1 VAVLTRD
8 PVHATRIGR
17 TMGTIFFFL
26 CMASEKFGLISS
38 YYNHYSLWSMFK
50 AKNLSPQKLAGFTA
64 LILAT
69 VITLGTVLIESNW
82 KIIVTAFV
90 LTFLTSYYLYL
101 YTLQNFIYRKIKL
114 IYKFIYQTK
123 ASKREEFF
131 NKNIL
136 PLKTIEE
143 VSEDVE
149 KWASQKKEELDN
161 LRRNEAFRKEFLL
174 NLSHELKTPIFAVQG
189 YIHTLLDGAMDDPS
203 VNKLFLKNS
212 TKNIERLCRL
222 IDDLDEISKLESGEM
237 TINAENFVIQDLI
250 RDVFDTLSLKAN
262 TKGIKFSFKKG
273 CEAQVHVSA
282 DKEKVRQVLI
292 NLIDNSIKYGRP
304 DGHTVASVYNMDDR
318 SVLIEISDDGIGI
331 AEEHLPRVFERFYR
345 TDRARSRD
353 IGGTGLGLA
362 IVKHIVEAH
371 GQNINIRSKP
381 EIGSTFGFTLE
392 SGE

>member
-1 VAVLTRD
+1 ML
-8 PVHATRIGR
+8 
-17 TMGTIFFFL
+17 
-26 CMASEKFGLISS
+26 
-38 YYNHYSLWSMFK
+38 K
-50 AKNLSPQKLAGFTA
+50 AKNLSPQKLAAFTA
-64 LILAT
+64 FILSVVMALGCLFIGAT
-69 VITLGTVLIESNW
+69 LKQTLLALG
-82 KIIVTAFV
+82 
-90 LTFLTSYYLYL
+90 LTFIVAYFLYL

-149 KWASQKKEELDN
+149 KWASQKKEELEN

-189 YIHTLLDGAMDDPS
+189 YIHTLLDGALEDPN
-203 VNKLFLKNS
+203 VNKDFLKKA
-212 TKNIERLCRL
+212 TKNIDRLCRL

-237 TINAENFVIQDLI
+237 TINKEQFVIQDLI
-250 RDVFDTLSLKAN
+250 RDVFDTLSIKARQ
-262 TKGIKFSFKKG
+262 KDIKFGIKKG
-273 CEAQVHVSA
+273 CEAPVLVYA
-282 DKEKVRQVLI
+282 DKENIRQVLI
-292 NLIDNSIKYGRP
+292 NLIENSVKYGKTE
-304 DGHTVASVYNMDDR
+304 GQTIASVYNMDGKR
-318 SVLIEISDDGIGI
+318 ALVEISDNGIGM

-371 GQNINIRSKP
+371 DQTIIVRSKV
-381 EIGSTFGFTLE
+381 EVGSTFGFTLE
-392 SGE
+392 LGRENLL

>member
-1 VAVLTRD
+1 ML
-8 PVHATRIGR
+8 
-17 TMGTIFFFL
+17 
-26 CMASEKFGLISS
+26 
-38 YYNHYSLWSMFK
+38 K

-64 LILAT
+64 LILST
-69 VITLGTVLIESNW
+69 IITLGALMINAQW
-82 KIIVTAFV
+82 KIGLIAFT
-90 LTFLTSYYLYL
+90 LTFLVSYYLYL

-149 KWASQKKEELDN
+149 KWASQKKEELEN
-161 LRRNEAFRKEFLL
+161 LRRNEEFRKEFLL

-189 YIHTLLDGAMDDPS
+189 YIHTLLDGALEDPN
-203 VNKLFLKNS
+203 VNKVFLKNA
-212 TKNIERLCRL
+212 TKNIDRLCRL

-262 TKGIKFSFKKG
+262 TKGIKFSVKKG
-273 CEAQVHVSA
+273 CEAPIHVLA

-292 NLIDNSIKYGRP
+292 NLIDNSIKYGRQE
-304 DGHTVASVYNMDDR
+304 GHTVASIYVMDDKR
-318 SVLIEISDDGIGI
+318 VLIEISDDGIGI

-362 IVKHIVEAH
+362 IVKHIIEAH
-371 GQNINIRSKP
+371 GQTINIRSKP

>member
-1 VAVLTRD
+1 
-8 PVHATRIGR
+8 
-17 TMGTIFFFL
+17 
-26 CMASEKFGLISS
+26 
-38 YYNHYSLWSMFK
+38 MFK

-64 LILAT
+64 LILS
-69 VITLGTVLIESNW
+69 VIITLGTLLINAHW
-82 KIIVTAFV
+82 KIVLTAFI
-90 LTFLTSYYLYL
+90 LTFLVSYYLYL

-149 KWASQKKEELDN
+149 KWASQKKEELDM
-161 LRRNEAFRKEFLL
+161 LRRNEEFRKEFLL

-189 YIHTLLDGAMDDPS
+189 YIHTLLDGALEDPN
-203 VNKLFLKNS
+203 VNKLFLKNA
-212 TKNIERLCRL
+212 TKNIDRLCRL

-237 TINAENFVIQDLI
+237 TINGENFVIQELI
-250 RDVFDTLSLKAN
+250 KDVFDTLSLKAN
-262 TKGIKFSFKKG
+262 TKGIKFNVKKG
-273 CEAQVHVSA
+273 CEAPIHVLA

-292 NLIDNSIKYGRP
+292 NLVDNSIKYGRT
-304 DGHTVASVYNMDDR
+304 DGHTVASIYIMDDKR
-318 SVLIEISDDGIGI
+318 VLIEISDDGIGI
-331 AEEHLPRVFERFYR
+331 SEEHLPRVFERFYR

-362 IVKHIVEAH
+362 IVKHIIEAH
-371 GQNINIRSKP
+371 GQTINIRSKP

>member
-1 VAVLTRD
+1 
-8 PVHATRIGR
+8 
-17 TMGTIFFFL
+17 
-26 CMASEKFGLISS
+26 
-38 YYNHYSLWSMFK
+38 MFK

-64 LILAT
+64 LVLSLIML
-69 VITLGTVLIESNW
+69 LGCLVMEMSW
-82 KIIVTAFV
+82 KVTTIAFV
-90 LTFLTSYYLYL
+90 LTFLVSYYLYL

-123 ASKREEFF
+123 ASKREDFF

-136 PLKTIEE
+136 PLKTIDE

-149 KWASQKKEELDN
+149 KWASQKKEELEN

-189 YIHTLLDGAMDDPS
+189 YIHTLLDGAIDDPS
-203 VNKLFLKNS
+203 VNKMFLKNA
-212 TKNIERLCRL
+212 TKNIDRLCRL

-237 TINAENFVIQDLI
+237 TINKELFVIQDLVK
-250 RDVFDTLSLKAN
+250 DVFDTLSLKAKQ
-262 TKGIKFSFKKG
+262 KGIVFGIKKG
-273 CEAQVHVSA
+273 CEAPIHVMA
-282 DKEKVRQVLI
+282 DKEKIRQVLI
-292 NLIDNSIKYGRP
+292 NLIENSVKYGKQ
-304 DGHTVASVYNMDDR
+304 DGQTIASIYNMDGKR
-318 SVLIEISDDGIGI
+318 VLIEISDNGIGM

-371 GQNINIRSKP
+371 DQTINVRSKI
-381 EIGSTFGFTLE
+381 EVGSTFGFTLE
-392 SGE
+392 LGRDS

>member
-1 VAVLTRD
+1 M
-8 PVHATRIGR
+8 PG
-17 TMGTIFFFL
+17 
-26 CMASEKFGLISS
+26 EKISLISH
-38 YYNHYSLWSMFK
+38 YYYSLWSMFK
-50 AKNLSPQKLAGFTA
+50 TKNLSPQQLAGFTA
-64 LILAT
+64 LILS
-69 VITLGTVLIESNW
+69 VIITLGTLLINANW
-82 KIIVTAFV
+82 KIVLTAFL
-90 LTFLTSYYLYL
+90 LTFTVSYFLYL

-143 VSEDVE
+143 VSQDVE
-149 KWASQKKEELDN
+149 KWASQKKEELEM
-161 LRRNEAFRKEFLL
+161 LRRNEEFRKEFLL

-189 YIHTLLDGAMDDPS
+189 YIHTLLDGALEDPN
-203 VNKLFLKNS
+203 VNKLFLKNA
-212 TKNIERLCRL
+212 TKNIDRLCRL
-222 IDDLDEISKLESGEM
+222 VDDLDEISKLESGAM
-237 TINAENFVIQDLI
+237 TINGENFVIQDLI

-262 TKGIKFSFKKG
+262 TKGIKFSIKKG
-273 CEAQVHVSA
+273 CEAPIHVLA
-282 DKEKVRQVLI
+282 DKEKIRQVLI

-304 DGHTVASVYNMDDR
+304 DGHTVASIYVMDDKR
-318 SVLIEISDDGIGI
+318 VLIEISDDGIGI

-362 IVKHIVEAH
+362 IVKHIIEAH
-371 GQNINIRSKP
+371 GQTINVRSKP

>member
-1 VAVLTRD
+1 
-8 PVHATRIGR
+8 
-17 TMGTIFFFL
+17 
-26 CMASEKFGLISS
+26 MASEKNGLISR

-64 LILAT
+64 LILAAI
-69 VITLGTVLIESNW
+69 ITLGTVLINGNW
-82 KIIVTAFV
+82 KIIATAFV
-90 LTFLTSYYLYL
+90 LTFLVSYYLYL

-161 LRRNEAFRKEFLL
+161 LRRNEAYRKEFLL

-189 YIHTLLDGAMDDPS
+189 YIHTLLDGAMDDPK
-203 VNKLFLKNS
+203 VNKLFLKNT

-237 TINAENFVIQDLI
+237 TINTENFVIQDLI
-250 RDVFDTLSLKAN
+250 KDVFDTLSLKAN
-262 TKGIKFSFKKG
+262 TKGIKFNIKKG
-273 CEAQVHVSA
+273 CEHPIHVQA

-292 NLIDNSIKYGRP
+292 NLIDNSIKYGRT
-304 DGHTVASVYNMDDR
+304 DGHTVASIYVMDDKQ
-318 SVLIEISDDGIGI
+318 VLVEISDDGIGI

-362 IVKHIVEAH
+362 IVKHIIEAH
-371 GQNINIRSKP
+371 GQTINIRSKP
-381 EIGSTFGFTLE
+381 EIGSTFGFTLA

>member
-1 VAVLTRD
+1 
-8 PVHATRIGR
+8 
-17 TMGTIFFFL
+17 
-26 CMASEKFGLISS
+26 
-38 YYNHYSLWSMFK
+38 MFK

-64 LILAT
+64 LILSGI
-69 VITLGTVLIESNW
+69 ITLGAALISADW
-82 KIIVTAFV
+82 KIILIAFV
-90 LTFLTSYYLYL
+90 LTFLVSYYLYL

-123 ASKREEFF
+123 ASKREDFF

-149 KWASQKKEELDN
+149 KWASQKKEELDM
-161 LRRNEAFRKEFLL
+161 LRRNEEFRKEFLL

-189 YIHTLLDGAMDDPS
+189 YIHTLLDGALDDPN
-203 VNKLFLKNS
+203 VNKLFLKNA
-212 TKNIERLCRL
+212 TKNIDRLCRL

-237 TINAENFVIQDLI
+237 TINKENFTIQDMI
-250 RDVFDTLSLKAN
+250 KDVFDTLSLKAN
-262 TKGIKFSFKKG
+262 TKGIKFQVKKG
-273 CEAQVHVSA
+273 CEAPIHVQA

-304 DGHTVASVYNMDDR
+304 DGHTVASIYVMDDKR
-318 SVLIEISDDGIGI
+318 VLVEISDDGIGI
-331 AEEHLPRVFERFYR
+331 SEEHLPRVFERFYR

-362 IVKHIVEAH
+362 IVKHIIEAH
-371 GQNINIRSKP
+371 DQTINIRSKP

>member
-1 VAVLTRD
+1 
-8 PVHATRIGR
+8 
-17 TMGTIFFFL
+17 MS
-26 CMASEKFGLISS
+26 SEKIGLISR
-38 YYNHYSLWSMFK
+38 YYNDYSLWSMFK

-64 LILAT
+64 LILS
-69 VITLGTVLIESNW
+69 VIITLGTLLINAHWKIVLI
-82 KIIVTAFV
+82 AFV
-90 LTFLTSYYLYL
+90 LTFLVSYYLYL

-149 KWASQKKEELDN
+149 KWASQKKEELDM
-161 LRRNEAFRKEFLL
+161 LRRNEEFRKEFLL

-189 YIHTLLDGAMDDPS
+189 YIHTLLDGALEDPN
-203 VNKLFLKNS
+203 VNKIFLKNA
-212 TKNIERLCRL
+212 TKNIDRLCRL

-237 TINAENFVIQDLI
+237 TINSENFVIQDLI

-262 TKGIKFSFKKG
+262 TKGIKFNVKKG
-273 CEAQVHVSA
+273 CEAPIHVLA

-292 NLIDNSIKYGRP
+292 NLVDNSIKYGRP
-304 DGHTVASVYNMDDR
+304 DGHTVASVYVMDDKR
-318 SVLIEISDDGIGI
+318 VLIEISDDGIGI

-371 GQNINIRSKP
+371 GQTINIRSKP

>member
-1 VAVLTRD
+1 
-8 PVHATRIGR
+8 
-17 TMGTIFFFL
+17 MS
-26 CMASEKFGLISS
+26 SEKFGLISR
-38 YYNHYSLWSMFK
+38 YYSNYSLWSMFK

-64 LILAT
+64 LILSAI
-69 VITLGTVLIESNW
+69 ITLGTLFIDAPWKVVLI
-82 KIIVTAFV
+82 AFV
-90 LTFLTSYYLYL
+90 LTFLVSYYLYL

-161 LRRNEAFRKEFLL
+161 LRRNEEFRKEFLL

-189 YIHTLLDGAMDDPS
+189 YIHTLLDGALEDPN
-203 VNKLFLKNS
+203 VNKVFLKNA
-212 TKNIERLCRL
+212 TKNIDRLCRL

-237 TINAENFVIQDLI
+237 TINGENFVIQELI
-250 RDVFDTLSLKAN
+250 KDVFDTLSLKAN
-262 TKGIKFSFKKG
+262 TKGIKFNVKKG
-273 CEAQVHVSA
+273 CEAPIHVLA

-292 NLIDNSIKYGRP
+292 NLVDNSIKYGRT
-304 DGHTVASVYNMDDR
+304 DGHTVASIYVMDDKR
-318 SVLIEISDDGIGI
+318 VLIEISDDGIGI
-331 AEEHLPRVFERFYR
+331 SEEHLPRVFERFYR

-362 IVKHIVEAH
+362 IVKHIIEAH
-371 GQNINIRSKP
+371 GQTINIRSKP
-381 EIGSTFGFTLE
+381 EVGSTFGFTLE

>member
-1 VAVLTRD
+1 
-8 PVHATRIGR
+8 
-17 TMGTIFFFL
+17 
-26 CMASEKFGLISS
+26 
-38 YYNHYSLWSMFK
+38 MFK

-64 LILAT
+64 LILS
-69 VITLGTVLIESNW
+69 VIITLGTLLINAHW
-82 KIIVTAFV
+82 KIVLTAFI
-90 LTFLTSYYLYL
+90 LTFLVSYYLYL

-149 KWASQKKEELDN
+149 KWASQKKEELDM
-161 LRRNEAFRKEFLL
+161 LRRNEEFRKEFLL

-189 YIHTLLDGAMDDPS
+189 YIHTLLDGALEDPN
-203 VNKLFLKNS
+203 VNKLFLKNA
-212 TKNIERLCRL
+212 TKNIDRLCRL

-237 TINAENFVIQDLI
+237 TINGENFVIQELI
-250 RDVFDTLSLKAN
+250 KDVFDTLSLKAN
-262 TKGIKFSFKKG
+262 TKGIKFNVKKG
-273 CEAQVHVSA
+273 CEAPIHVLA

-292 NLIDNSIKYGRP
+292 NLVDNSIKYGRT
-304 DGHTVASVYNMDDR
+304 DGHTVASIYVMDDKR
-318 SVLIEISDDGIGI
+318 VLIEISDDGIGI
-331 AEEHLPRVFERFYR
+331 SEEHLPRVFERFYR

-362 IVKHIVEAH
+362 IVKHIIEAH
-371 GQNINIRSKP
+371 GQTINIRSKP

>member
-1 VAVLTRD
+1 
-8 PVHATRIGR
+8 
-17 TMGTIFFFL
+17 MS
-26 CMASEKFGLISS
+26 SEKFGLISR
-38 YYNHYSLWSMFK
+38 YYNDYSLWSMFK

-64 LILAT
+64 LILS
-69 VITLGTVLIESNW
+69 VIITLGTLLINAHWKIVLI
-82 KIIVTAFV
+82 AFV
-90 LTFLTSYYLYL
+90 LTFLVSYYLYL

-149 KWASQKKEELDN
+149 KWASQKKEELDM
-161 LRRNEAFRKEFLL
+161 LRRNEEFRKEFLL

-189 YIHTLLDGAMDDPS
+189 YIHTLLDGALEDPN
-203 VNKLFLKNS
+203 VNKIFLKNA
-212 TKNIERLCRL
+212 TKNIDRLCRL

-237 TINAENFVIQDLI
+237 TINGENFVIQDLI

-262 TKGIKFSFKKG
+262 TKGIKFNVKKG
-273 CEAQVHVSA
+273 CEAPIHVLA

-292 NLIDNSIKYGRP
+292 NLVDNSIKYGRP
-304 DGHTVASVYNMDDR
+304 DGHTVASIYIMDDKR
-318 SVLIEISDDGIGI
+318 VLIEISDDGIGI

-371 GQNINIRSKP
+371 GQTINIRSKP

>member
-1 VAVLTRD
+1 
-8 PVHATRIGR
+8 
-17 TMGTIFFFL
+17 
-26 CMASEKFGLISS
+26 
-38 YYNHYSLWSMFK
+38 MFK

-64 LILAT
+64 LILS
-69 VITLGTVLIESNW
+69 VIITLGTLVINAHWKIVLI
-82 KIIVTAFV
+82 AFV
-90 LTFLTSYYLYL
+90 LTFLVSYYLYL

-149 KWASQKKEELDN
+149 KWASQKKEELDM
-161 LRRNEAFRKEFLL
+161 LRRNEEFRKEFLL

-189 YIHTLLDGAMDDPS
+189 YIHTLLDGALEDPN
-203 VNKLFLKNS
+203 VNKIFLKNA
-212 TKNIERLCRL
+212 TKNIDRLCRL

-237 TINAENFVIQDLI
+237 TINGENFVIQDLI

-262 TKGIKFSFKKG
+262 TKGIKFSVKKG
-273 CEAQVHVSA
+273 CEAPIHVLA

-292 NLIDNSIKYGRP
+292 NLVDNSIKYGRP
-304 DGHTVASVYNMDDR
+304 DGHTVASIYIMDDKR
-318 SVLIEISDDGIGI
+318 VLIEISDDGIGI

-371 GQNINIRSKP
+371 GQTINIRSKP

>member
-1 VAVLTRD
+1 
-8 PVHATRIGR
+8 
-17 TMGTIFFFL
+17 
-26 CMASEKFGLISS
+26 MARKKFKVISH
-38 YYNHYSLWSMFK
+38 YYTNYSLWSMFK

-64 LILAT
+64 LILSA
-69 VITLGTVLIESNW
+69 IIALGSLLVDGNW
-82 KIIVTAFV
+82 KVVTGAFL
-90 LTFLTSYYLYL
+90 LTFLVSYYLYL

-131 NKNIL
+131 QKNIL

-149 KWASQKKEELDN
+149 KWASQKREELEN
-161 LRRNEAFRKEFLL
+161 LRRNEEFRKEFLL

-189 YIHTLLDGAMDDPS
+189 YIHTLLDGALEDPT
-203 VNKLFLKNS
+203 VNKMFLKNA
-212 TKNIERLCRL
+212 TKNIDRLCRL

-237 TINAENFVIQDLI
+237 TINKEIFVIQDLVK
-250 RDVFDTLSLKAN
+250 DVFDTLSLKAN
-262 TKGIKFSFKKG
+262 TKGIKFNIKKG
-273 CEAQVHVSA
+273 CEAPIPVLA
-282 DKEKVRQVLI
+282 DKEKIRQVLI
-292 NLIDNSIKYGRP
+292 NLVDNSIKYGKP
-304 DGHTVASVYNMDDR
+304 DGHTIASFYNMDGKR
-318 SVLIEISDDGIGI
+318 VLVEISDDGIGMS
-331 AEEHLPRVFERFYR
+331 EDHLPRVFERFYR

-371 GQNINIRSKP
+371 DQSITVRSKP

-392 SGE
+392 SGRE

>member
-1 VAVLTRD
+1 
-8 PVHATRIGR
+8 
-17 TMGTIFFFL
+17 
-26 CMASEKFGLISS
+26 
-38 YYNHYSLWSMFK
+38 MFK

-64 LILAT
+64 LILS
-69 VITLGTVLIESNW
+69 VIITLGTLVINANW
-82 KIIVTAFV
+82 KIVLTAFV
-90 LTFLTSYYLYL
+90 LTFLVSYYLYL

-149 KWASQKKEELDN
+149 KWASQKKEELDM
-161 LRRNEAFRKEFLL
+161 LRRNEEFRKEFLL

-189 YIHTLLDGAMDDPS
+189 YIHTLLDGALEDPN
-203 VNKLFLKNS
+203 VNKIFLKNA
-212 TKNIERLCRL
+212 TKNIDRLCRL

-237 TINAENFVIQDLI
+237 TINGENFVIQDLI

-262 TKGIKFSFKKG
+262 TKGIKFSVKKG
-273 CEAQVHVSA
+273 CEAPIHVLA

-292 NLIDNSIKYGRP
+292 NLVDNSIKYGRP
-304 DGHTVASVYNMDDR
+304 DGHTVASIYIMDDKR
-318 SVLIEISDDGIGI
+318 VLIEISDDGIGI

-371 GQNINIRSKP
+371 GQTINIRSKP

>member
-1 VAVLTRD
+1 
-8 PVHATRIGR
+8 
-17 TMGTIFFFL
+17 
-26 CMASEKFGLISS
+26 MANKKFGLISQ

-64 LILAT
+64 LVLSIIMVLGCL
-69 VITLGTVLIESNW
+69 VLDMGLRVTLI
-82 KIIVTAFV
+82 AFF
-90 LTFLTSYYLYL
+90 LTFLVSYYLYL

-123 ASKREEFF
+123 ASKREDFF

-136 PLKTIEE
+136 PLKTIDE

-149 KWASQKKEELDN
+149 KWASQKKEELEN

-189 YIHTLLDGAMDDPS
+189 YIHTLLDGAIDDPS
-203 VNKLFLKNS
+203 VNKMFLKNA
-212 TKNIERLCRL
+212 TKNIDRLCRL

-237 TINAENFVIQDLI
+237 TINKELFVIQDLVK
-250 RDVFDTLSLKAN
+250 DVFDTLSLKAN
-262 TKGIKFSFKKG
+262 QKDIKFSIKKG
-273 CEAQVHVSA
+273 CEAPVYVMA
-282 DKEKVRQVLI
+282 DKEKIRQVLI
-292 NLIDNSIKYGRP
+292 NLIENSVKYGKP
-304 DGHTVASVYNMDDR
+304 DGQTIASIYNMDGKR
-318 SVLIEISDDGIGI
+318 VLIEISDSGIGMS
-331 AEEHLPRVFERFYR
+331 EEHLPRVFERFYR

-371 GQNINIRSKP
+371 DQTINVRSK
-381 EIGSTFGFTLE
+381 IDVGSTFGFTLE
-392 SGE
+392 LGRDS

>member
-1 VAVLTRD
+1 
-8 PVHATRIGR
+8 
-17 TMGTIFFFL
+17 
-26 CMASEKFGLISS
+26 
-38 YYNHYSLWSMFK
+38 MFK

-64 LILAT
+64 LILSGI
-69 VITLGTVLIESNW
+69 ITLGTALISANW
-82 KIIVTAFV
+82 QVILTAFV
-90 LTFLTSYYLYL
+90 LTFLVSYYLYL

-149 KWASQKKEELDN
+149 KWASQKKEELDM
-161 LRRNEAFRKEFLL
+161 LRRNEEFRKEFLL

-189 YIHTLLDGAMDDPS
+189 YIHTLLDGALDDPS
-203 VNKLFLKNS
+203 VNKLFLKNA
-212 TKNIERLCRL
+212 TKNIDRLCRL

-237 TINAENFVIQDLI
+237 TINKENFTIQELI
-250 RDVFDTLSLKAN
+250 KDVFDTLSLKAN
-262 TKGIKFSFKKG
+262 TKGIKFQVKKG
-273 CEAQVHVSA
+273 CEAPIHVSA

-304 DGHTVASVYNMDDR
+304 DGHTVASIYVMDDKR
-318 SVLIEISDDGIGI
+318 VLIEISDDGIGMS
-331 AEEHLPRVFERFYR
+331 EEHLPRVFERFYR

-362 IVKHIVEAH
+362 IVKHIIEAH
-371 GQNINIRSKP
+371 DQTINIRSKP

-392 SGE
+392 YGE

>member
-1 VAVLTRD
+1 
-8 PVHATRIGR
+8 
-17 TMGTIFFFL
+17 MS
-26 CMASEKFGLISS
+26 SEKFGLISQ
-38 YYNHYSLWSMFK
+38 YYKNYSLWSMFK

-64 LILAT
+64 LILSGI
-69 VITLGTVLIESNW
+69 ITLGTALISADW
-82 KIIVTAFV
+82 KIILTAFV
-90 LTFLTSYYLYL
+90 LTFLVSYYLYL

-131 NKNIL
+131 NKNLL

-149 KWASQKKEELDN
+149 KWASQKKEELDM
-161 LRRNEAFRKEFLL
+161 LRRNEEFRKEFLL

-189 YIHTLLDGAMDDPS
+189 YIHTLLDGALDDPN
-203 VNKLFLKNS
+203 VNKLFLKNA
-212 TKNIERLCRL
+212 TKNIDRLCRL

-237 TINAENFVIQDLI
+237 TINKENFTIQDMI

-262 TKGIKFSFKKG
+262 TKGIKFLVKKG
-273 CEAQVHVSA
+273 CEAPIHVMA

-292 NLIDNSIKYGRP
+292 NLIDNSIKYGRT
-304 DGHTVASVYNMDDR
+304 DGQTVASIYVMDDKR
-318 SVLIEISDDGIGI
+318 VLVEISDNGIGI
-331 AEEHLPRVFERFYR
+331 SEEHLPRVFERFYR

-362 IVKHIVEAH
+362 IVKHIIEAH
-371 GQNINIRSKP
+371 DQTINIRSKP

>member
-1 VAVLTRD
+1 
-8 PVHATRIGR
+8 
-17 TMGTIFFFL
+17 
-26 CMASEKFGLISS
+26 
-38 YYNHYSLWSMFK
+38 MFK

-64 LILAT
+64 LILS
-69 VITLGTVLIESNW
+69 VIITLGTLLINAHW
-82 KIIVTAFV
+82 KIVLTAFV
-90 LTFLTSYYLYL
+90 LTFLVSYYLYL

-149 KWASQKKEELDN
+149 KWASQKKEELDM
-161 LRRNEAFRKEFLL
+161 LRRNEEFRKEFLL

-189 YIHTLLDGAMDDPS
+189 YIHTLLDGALEDPN
-203 VNKLFLKNS
+203 VNKLFLKNA
-212 TKNIERLCRL
+212 TKNIDRLCRL

-237 TINAENFVIQDLI
+237 TINGENFIIQDLI
-250 RDVFDTLSLKAN
+250 KDVFDTLSLKAN
-262 TKGIKFSFKKG
+262 TKGIKFNVKKG
-273 CEAQVHVSA
+273 CEAPIHVLA

-292 NLIDNSIKYGRP
+292 NLVDNSIKYGRT
-304 DGHTVASVYNMDDR
+304 DGHTVASIYIMDDKR
-318 SVLIEISDDGIGI
+318 VLIEISDDGIGI

-362 IVKHIVEAH
+362 IVKHIIEAH
-371 GQNINIRSKP
+371 GQTINIRSKP

>member
-1 VAVLTRD
+1 
-8 PVHATRIGR
+8 
-17 TMGTIFFFL
+17 MS
-26 CMASEKFGLISS
+26 SEKIGLISR
-38 YYNHYSLWSMFK
+38 YYKDYSLWSMFK

-64 LILAT
+64 LILS
-69 VITLGTVLIESNW
+69 VIITMGTLLINAHWKIVLI
-82 KIIVTAFV
+82 AFI
-90 LTFLTSYYLYL
+90 LTFLVSYYLYL

-149 KWASQKKEELDN
+149 KWASQKKEELDM
-161 LRRNEAFRKEFLL
+161 LRRNEEFRKEFLL

-189 YIHTLLDGAMDDPS
+189 YIHTLLDGALEDPN
-203 VNKLFLKNS
+203 VNKLFLKNA
-212 TKNIERLCRL
+212 TKNIDRLCRL

-237 TINAENFVIQDLI
+237 TINGENFVIQELI
-250 RDVFDTLSLKAN
+250 KDVFDTLSLKAN
-262 TKGIKFSFKKG
+262 TKGIKFNVKKG
-273 CEAQVHVSA
+273 CEAPIHVLA

-292 NLIDNSIKYGRP
+292 NLVDNSIKYGRT
-304 DGHTVASVYNMDDR
+304 DGHTVASIYVMDDKR
-318 SVLIEISDDGIGI
+318 VLIEISDDGIGI

-362 IVKHIVEAH
+362 IVKHIIEAH
-371 GQNINIRSKP
+371 GQTINIRSKP

>member
-1 VAVLTRD
+1 MSSKK
-8 PVHATRIGR
+8 I
-17 TMGTIFFFL
+17 
-26 CMASEKFGLISS
+26 SLISH
-38 YYNHYSLWSMFK
+38 YYNNYSLWSMFN

-64 LILAT
+64 LIIAA
-69 VITLGTVLIESNW
+69 VIALGSLIADGSW
-82 KIIVTAFV
+82 KIMLIAFA
-90 LTFLTSYYLYL
+90 LTFLVSYYLYL

-149 KWASQKKEELDN
+149 KWAAQKKEELDM
-161 LRRNEAFRKEFLL
+161 LRRNEEFRKEFLL

-189 YIHTLLDGAMDDPS
+189 YIHTLLDGAIEDPN
-203 VNKLFLKNS
+203 VNKVFLKNA
-212 TKNIERLCRL
+212 TKNIDRLCHL

-237 TINAENFVIQDLI
+237 TINKETFVVQDLI

-262 TKGIKFSFKKG
+262 AKGVRFNIKKG
-273 CEAQVHVSA
+273 CESPVTVLA
-282 DKEKVRQVLI
+282 DKEKVRQVLM
-292 NLIDNSIKYGRP
+292 NLVDNSIKYGKAE
-304 DGHTVASVYNMDDR
+304 GHTIASVYTMDDR
-318 SVLIEISDDGIGI
+318 QVLVEISDDGIGI
-331 AEEHLPRVFERFYR
+331 SEEHLPRVFERFYR

-362 IVKHIVEAH
+362 IVKHIIEAH
-371 GQNINIRSKP
+371 SQTINVRSKP

-392 SGE
+392 TGKE

>member
-1 VAVLTRD
+1 
-8 PVHATRIGR
+8 
-17 TMGTIFFFL
+17 MGTIFCFL
-26 CMASEKFGLISS
+26 CMASEKFGLISR

-69 VITLGTVLIESNW
+69 VITLGTVLIDSDW
-82 KIIVTAFV
+82 KIIATSFV

-212 TKNIERLCRL
+212 TKNIDRLCRL
-222 IDDLDEISKLESGEM
+222 LDDLDEISKLESGEM

-262 TKGIKFSFKKG
+262 TKGIKFNLKKG
-273 CEAQVHVSA
+273 CEAPVHVLA

-304 DGHTVASVYNMDDR
+304 DGHTVASVYNMDDK

>member
-1 VAVLTRD
+1 MLIANSFSMVTK
-8 PVHATRIGR
+8 
-17 TMGTIFFFL
+17 
-26 CMASEKFGLISS
+26 KFKLISH
-38 YYNHYSLWSMFK
+38 YYTNYSLWSMFK

-64 LILAT
+64 L
-69 VITLGTVLIESNW
+69 VISAVIALGSLLVDGNW
-82 KIIVTAFV
+82 KVVLGAFV
-90 LTFLTSYYLYL
+90 LTFLVSYYLYL

-131 NKNIL
+131 QKNIL

-149 KWASQKKEELDN
+149 KWASQKKEELEN
-161 LRRNEAFRKEFLL
+161 LRRNEEFRKEFLL

-189 YIHTLLDGAMDDPS
+189 YIHTLLDGALEDPN
-203 VNKLFLKNS
+203 VNKLFLKNA
-212 TKNIERLCRL
+212 TKNIDRLCRL

-237 TINAENFVIQDLI
+237 TVNAEVFVIQDLI
-250 RDVFDTLSLKAN
+250 KDVFDTLSLKAN
-262 TKGIKFSFKKG
+262 TKGIKFNIKKG
-273 CEAQVHVSA
+273 CEAPQPVFA
-282 DKEKVRQVLI
+282 DKEKIRQVLI
-292 NLIDNSIKYGRP
+292 NLVDNSIKYGKP
-304 DGHTVASVYNMDDR
+304 DGHTIASIYSMDGKR
-318 SVLIEISDDGIGI
+318 VLVEISDDGIGM

-371 GQNINIRSKP
+371 DQSITVRSKP
-381 EIGSTFGFTLE
+381 EIGSTFGFTME
-392 SGE
+392 SGRE

>member
-1 VAVLTRD
+1 
-8 PVHATRIGR
+8 
-17 TMGTIFFFL
+17 
-26 CMASEKFGLISS
+26 
-38 YYNHYSLWSMFK
+38 MFK

-64 LILAT
+64 LILS
-69 VITLGTVLIESNW
+69 VIITLGTVLISAPW
-82 KIIVTAFV
+82 KVILIAFL
-90 LTFLTSYYLYL
+90 LTFLVSYYLYL

-161 LRRNEAFRKEFLL
+161 LRRNEEFRKEFLL

-189 YIHTLLDGAMDDPS
+189 YIHTLLDGALEDPN
-203 VNKLFLKNS
+203 VNKLFLKNA
-212 TKNIERLCRL
+212 TKNIDRLCRL

-250 RDVFDTLSLKAN
+250 KDVFDTLSLKAN
-262 TKGIKFSFKKG
+262 TKGIKFNVKKG
-273 CEAQVHVSA
+273 CEAPIHVLA

-292 NLIDNSIKYGRP
+292 NLVDNSIKYGRT
-304 DGHTVASVYNMDDR
+304 DGHTVASIYVMDDKR
-318 SVLIEISDDGIGI
+318 VLIEISDDGIGI

-362 IVKHIVEAH
+362 IVKHIIEAH
-371 GQNINIRSKP
+371 GQTINIRSKP

>member
-1 VAVLTRD
+1 
-8 PVHATRIGR
+8 
-17 TMGTIFFFL
+17 
-26 CMASEKFGLISS
+26 
-38 YYNHYSLWSMFK
+38 MFK

-64 LILAT
+64 LILSAIISIGSLL
-69 VITLGTVLIESNW
+69 VDGSWRVMLI
-82 KIIVTAFV
+82 AFL
-90 LTFLTSYYLYL
+90 LTFLVSYYLYL

-123 ASKREEFF
+123 ASKREDFF

-136 PLKTIEE
+136 PLKTIDE

-149 KWASQKKEELDN
+149 KWAAQKREELEM
-161 LRRNEAFRKEFLL
+161 LRRNEEFRKEFLL

-189 YIHTLLDGAMDDPS
+189 YIHTLLDGAIEDAS
-203 VNKLFLKNS
+203 VNKMFLKNA
-212 TKNIERLCRL
+212 TKNIDRLCGL

-237 TINAENFVIQDLI
+237 TISKETFVIQDLI

-262 TKGIKFSFKKG
+262 SKGIHFGIKKG
-273 CEAQVHVSA
+273 CEAPVPIQA
-282 DKEKVRQVLI
+282 DKEKIRQVLI
-292 NLIDNSIKYGRP
+292 NLIDNSIKYGKP
-304 DGHTVASVYNMDDR
+304 DGHTIASVYTMDDKH
-318 SVLIEISDDGIGI
+318 VLVEISDDGIGMS
-331 AEEHLPRVFERFYR
+331 EEHLPRVFERFYR

-371 GQNINIRSKP
+371 NQTINVRSKP

-392 SGE
+392 AGKE

>member
-1 VAVLTRD
+1 
-8 PVHATRIGR
+8 
-17 TMGTIFFFL
+17 
-26 CMASEKFGLISS
+26 
-38 YYNHYSLWSMFK
+38 MFK

-64 LILAT
+64 LILS
-69 VITLGTVLIESNW
+69 VIITLGTFLINAHW
-82 KIIVTAFV
+82 KIALIAFI
-90 LTFLTSYYLYL
+90 LTFLVSYYLYL

-149 KWASQKKEELDN
+149 KWASQKKEELDM
-161 LRRNEAFRKEFLL
+161 LRRNEEFRKEFLL

-189 YIHTLLDGAMDDPS
+189 YIHTLLDGALDDPN
-203 VNKLFLKNS
+203 VNKLFLKNA
-212 TKNIERLCRL
+212 TKNIDRLCRL

-237 TINAENFVIQDLI
+237 TINGENFVIQDLI
-250 RDVFDTLSLKAN
+250 KDVFDTLSLKAN
-262 TKGIKFSFKKG
+262 TKGIKFNVKKG
-273 CEAQVHVSA
+273 CEAPIHVLA

-292 NLIDNSIKYGRP
+292 NLVDNSIKYGRP
-304 DGHTVASVYNMDDR
+304 DGHTVASIYVMDDKR
-318 SVLIEISDDGIGI
+318 VLIEISDDGIGI

-362 IVKHIVEAH
+362 IVKHIIEAH
-371 GQNINIRSKP
+371 GQTINIRSKP

>member
-1 VAVLTRD
+1 
-8 PVHATRIGR
+8 
-17 TMGTIFFFL
+17 
-26 CMASEKFGLISS
+26 
-38 YYNHYSLWSMFK
+38 MFK

-64 LILAT
+64 LILS
-69 VITLGTVLIESNW
+69 VIITLGTLLINAHW
-82 KIIVTAFV
+82 KIVLTAFI
-90 LTFLTSYYLYL
+90 LTFLVSYYLYL

-149 KWASQKKEELDN
+149 KWASQKKEELDM
-161 LRRNEAFRKEFLL
+161 LRRNEEFRKEFLL

-189 YIHTLLDGAMDDPS
+189 YIHTLLDGALEDPN
-203 VNKLFLKNS
+203 VNKLFLKNA
-212 TKNIERLCRL
+212 TKNIDRLCRL

-237 TINAENFVIQDLI
+237 TINGENFVIQELI
-250 RDVFDTLSLKAN
+250 KDVFDTLSLKAN
-262 TKGIKFSFKKG
+262 TKGIKFNVKKG
-273 CEAQVHVSA
+273 CEAPIHVLA

-292 NLIDNSIKYGRP
+292 NLVDNSIKYGRT
-304 DGHTVASVYNMDDR
+304 DGHTVASIYIMDDKR
-318 SVLIEISDDGIGI
+318 VLIEISDDGIGI

-362 IVKHIVEAH
+362 IVKHIIEAH
-371 GQNINIRSKP
+371 GQTINIRSKP